1 MHGHNHLGL
10 GRLGLQPLLR
20 RVGPRHR
27 RPEQLPDGPRPRPSF
42 DLRARRWRGVGTP
55 STRRVTPAQH
65 KALLEKKVP
74 TALKIYEGEQHGF
87 RQAENIEDALNSEL
101 YFFSRVFGF
110 DCLKANPE
118 IEVFPIDNLAP

>member
-1 MHGHNHLGL
+1 M
-10 GRLGLQPLLR
+10 
-20 RVGPRHR
+20 
-27 RPEQLPDGPRPRPSF
+27 
-42 DLRARRWRGVGTP
+42 RARRRRGVGTP

-87 RQAENIEDALNSEL
+87 RKSENIEDALNSEL

-118 IEVFPIDNLAP
+118 VEAFPIDNL

>member
-1 MHGHNHLGL
+1 MGL
-10 GRLGLQPLLR
+10 TSFNTLHSYSR
-20 RVGPRHR
+20 GPTC
-27 RPEQLPDGPRPRPSF
+27 
-42 DLRARRWRGVGTP
+42 TP

-87 RQAENIEDALNSEL
+87 RKSENIEDALNSEL

-118 IEVFPIDNLAP
+118 VEVFPIDNLAP